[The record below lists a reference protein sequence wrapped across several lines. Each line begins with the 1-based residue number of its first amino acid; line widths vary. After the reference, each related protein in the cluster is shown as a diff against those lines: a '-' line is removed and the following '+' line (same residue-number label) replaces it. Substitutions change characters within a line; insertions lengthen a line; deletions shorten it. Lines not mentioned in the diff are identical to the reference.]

1 MIYLKVREMEKT
13 YWGDEFYD
21 KAEESEESNLDY
33 ETDIT

>member
-21 KAEESEESNLDY
+21 KAKKSKESNLDY
-33 ETDIT
+33 KTNTT